1 MKYYIKKNK
10 FNIDKYFSNT
20 TTLPPSFKNE
30 KFVSINY
37 IEKKNDKIKSGGLR
51 LKNIFKSDYQDFPLI
66 SVIVPNLNGEKLKE
80 TLDSILFQKYPN
92 IEIILIDGGSDNKTL
107 ELIKSVYDDQLDYWI
122 SEKDNGIYDAW
133 NKGIQLSRGNYIG
146 IINSNDI
153 YYPKAFEYLIKY
165 IKNFSEYDFILGAVE
180 KKKVH
185 AGFRP
190 NEINLRFNIY
200 PSTVIGFFI
209 KLESQKKLGLYN
221 LKYKCSSDYDMFY
234 RIIKSYEM
242 KGVPTKADEVFG
254 KFDLNGFSS
263 TLSFFDHL
271 KEELYI
277 RHDNGQNF
285 LILIY
290 IAIGKCVKKTILTLK
305 TKFFSSIL

>member
-10 FNIDKYFSNT
+10 FNIDKYFSNKIV
-20 TTLPPSFKNE
+20 LPPSFENE

-37 IEKKNDKIKSGGLR
+37 LEKKNNEFKSGGLR
-51 LKNIFKSDYQDFPLI
+51 LKNIFKSDYQDLPLI

-92 IEIILIDGGSDNKTL
+92 IEVILIDGGSDNKTL
-107 ELIKSVYDDQLDYWI
+107 DLIKLVYDDQLDYWI
-122 SEKDNGIYDAW
+122 SGKDNGIYDAW
-133 NKGIQLSRGNYIG
+133 NKGIQLSRGSYIG

-153 YYPKAFEYLIKY
+153 YYPNAFEHLIKY
-165 IKNFSEYDFILGAVE
+165 IKNFTNYDFILGAVE

-190 NEINLRFNIY
+190 NEIDLRFNIY

-209 KLESQKKLGLYN
+209 KLESQKKVGLYN

-234 RIIKSYEM
+234 RIIKNYKM
-242 KGVPTKADEVFG
+242 QGIPTKADEVFG
-254 KFDLNGFSS
+254 KFELGGFSS
-263 TLSFFDHL
+263 KLSFFDHL
-271 KEELYI
+271 KEEIQI
-277 RHDNGQNF
+277 RYDNGQNI
-285 LILIY
+285 LRLIY
-290 IAIGKCVKKTILTLK
+290 IFFGRIIKKSFLK
-305 TKFFSSIL
+305 FKYKLFFF

>member
-20 TTLPPSFKNE
+20 ITLPPSFKNE
-30 KFVSINY
+30 KFVSSNY
-37 IEKKNDKIKSGGLR
+37 IKKKNDKFESGGLR
-51 LKNIFKSDYQDFPLI
+51 LKNIFKSNYQDYPLI

-107 ELIKSVYDDQLDYWI
+107 DLIKSDYDDQLDYWI
-122 SEKDNGIYDAW
+122 SKKDNGIYDAW
-133 NKGIQLSRGNYIG
+133 NRGIQLSRGSYIG

-153 YYPKAFEYLIKY
+153 FYPKAFEYLIKY
-165 IKNFSEYDFILGAVE
+165 IKNFSKYDFILGAVE

-234 RIIKSYEM
+234 RIIKIYKM
-242 KGVPTKADEVFG
+242 KCSQSHGYLV
-254 KFDLNGFSS
+254 N
-263 TLSFFDHL
+263 LS
-271 KEELYI
+271 
-277 RHDNGQNF
+277 
-285 LILIY
+285 
-290 IAIGKCVKKTILTLK
+290 
-305 TKFFSSIL
+305 